1 VAIALKGSAVT
12 SGSTGASGAITIT
25 HGLTISAGDVL
36 IAFVVTKR
44 NAGTMADNNGDYA
57 FTEDYDW
64 LDTTNSQSH
73 AIYSRVAGSSEP
85 SSYAWATAAW
95 WTYCVILLQF
105 SGVDSDDIWD
115 VPPSDATRDG
125 SWGATATADSQTTT
139 VDGALA
145 LFFVQGDGE
154 SVSNPTNNFG
164 NGVGQNTADP
174 KSWVCSKSIA
184 SAGAIGSTSATLAA
198 SAAWRTH
205 LLALT
210 PAPSGVPKQSD
221 HYMRRRVE

>member
-1 VAIALKGSAVT
+1 MAIALKGSAVT

-25 HGLTISAGDVL
+25 HGLTIAAGDVL
-36 IAFVVTKR
+36 IAFVVTAR

-64 LDTTNSQSH
+64 LDTTNGESH
-73 AIYSRVAGSSEP
+73 AVYSRVAGSSEP

-145 LFFVQGDGE
+145 LFFVQGGGQNVTD
-154 SVSNPTNNFG
+154 PTNSFG
-164 NGVGQNTADP
+164 DGVGQNTADP
-174 KSWVCSKSIA
+174 KSWVFFKSIA
-184 SAGAIGSTSATLAA
+184 SAGAIGSTSATL
-198 SAAWRTH
+198 SGDTAWRTH

-210 PAPSGVPKQSD
+210 PAASGIAKHSD
-221 HYMRRRVE
+221 YYMRRRVA